1 MNKNESSCGLPLY
14 NLPFSHYELELLL
27 KKVKDNRMLT
37 HEEYEKLT
45 KEIGLEN
52 ISTFDGHY
60 DSLIGVPETI
70 VRVSQLFNDLKFVTE
85 PGLEYKLEDVYN
97 KLSDINQFIQYVEN
111 ELDENNL
118 KGFKNEIDL
127 LSSKTNTLTNNLQLI
142 EDTLKSVSNLYARL
156 ESFEADTIDDIETLE
171 SDIRINKYQ
180 ISNIINNIDQI
191 RKSILDI
198 SDAYDEVIY
207 GDNGL
212 KTDID
217 RMNPIIAD
225 LQEQVNNLSNIH
237 TAIEDLKTDNE
248 AFNNSIKDALSS
260 HENIKASLNEM
271 SRTMEL
277 MRAEISQGLCD
288 HTSNMDIFS
297 YTLDLFKNRLLVIE
311 HEITRINN
319 SVEDLENSTSS
330 GIEIDINEVSD
341 LAALINVNKNSI
353 SLLQNTIT
361 SLQNTLTSLQETVA
375 SNTSNITILQSDVN
389 TNKNNIDK
397 LRDDLSNLKLIN
409 VVSQSEYDNL
419 PQSEK
424 DSGFYVITDYKPSWL
439 D

>member
-1 MNKNESSCGLPLY
+1 
-14 NLPFSHYELELLL
+14 LPFSHYELELLL

-37 HEEYEKLT
+37 HEEYKKLT
-45 KEIGLEN
+45 EEIGLEN

-60 DSLIGVPETI
+60 DSLIGVPATI
-70 VRVSQLFNDLKFVTE
+70 VRVSQLFNDSKFVTE
-85 PGLEYKLEDVYN
+85 DGLEYKLEDVYN
-97 KLSDINQFIQYVEN
+97 KLSDINKFVQYVEN

-118 KGFKNEIDL
+118 TGFKNEINL

-156 ESFEADTIDDIETLE
+156 ESFEASTADDIETLE
-171 SDIRINKYQ
+171 NDIRINKYQ

-191 RKSILDI
+191 RKSVLDI
-198 SDAYDEVIY
+198 GDAYDEVIY

-217 RMNPIIAD
+217 RINPIIAD
-225 LQEQVNNLSNIH
+225 LQKQVGELSDIYTTIENLK
-237 TAIEDLKTDNE
+237 EDNE
-248 AFNNSIKDALSS
+248 AFNNSIKDALDSHKDIKSS
-260 HENIKASLNEM
+260 LSDMSVTIEN
-271 SRTMEL
+271 
-277 MRAEISQGLCD
+277 MRKEISQGLCD
-288 HTSNMDIFS
+288 HTYNMDIFS

-311 HEITRINN
+311 HEITRIND
-319 SVEDLENSTSS
+319 SVENLENSTSS

-341 LAALINVNKNSI
+341 LAALINVNKNNI

-361 SLQNTLTSLQETVA
+361 SLQNTITSLQKTVA
-375 SNTSNITILQSDVN
+375 SNTSNITTLQSDVE

-397 LRDDLSNLKLIN
+397 LDDALSNLKLIN

-419 PQSEK
+419 TQSEK
-424 DSGFYVITDYKPSWL
+424 DSGFYVITDYKPSGL
-439 D
+439 E

>member
-1 MNKNESSCGLPLY
+1 MNKNESPCGLPLY

-37 HEEYEKLT
+37 HEEYKKLT
-45 KEIGLEN
+45 EEIGLEN

-60 DSLIGVPETI
+60 DSLIGVPATI
-70 VRVSQLFNDLKFVTE
+70 VRVSQLFNDLKFITE
-85 PGLEYKLEDVYN
+85 DGLEYKLEDVYN
-97 KLSDINQFIQYVEN
+97 KLSDINKFVQYVEN

-118 KGFKNEIDL
+118 TGFKNEINL

-156 ESFEADTIDDIETLE
+156 ESFESSTVDDIETLE
-171 SDIRINKYQ
+171 NDIRINKYQ

-198 SDAYDEVIY
+198 GDAYDEVIY

-217 RMNPIIAD
+217 RINPIIAD
-225 LQEQVNNLSNIH
+225 LQEQVNNLSDIH
-237 TAIEDLKTDNE
+237 TTIENLKENNE
-248 AFNNSIKDALSS
+248 AFNNSIKDALDSHKDIKSS
-260 HENIKASLNEM
+260 LSDM
-271 SRTMEL
+271 SVTIES
-277 MRAEISQGLCD
+277 MRKEISQGLCD
-288 HTSNMDIFS
+288 HTYNMDIFS

-311 HEITRINN
+311 HEITRIND
-319 SVEDLENSTSS
+319 SVENLENSTSS

-341 LAALINVNKNSI
+341 LAALINVNKNNI

-361 SLQNTLTSLQETVA
+361 SLQNTITSLQKTVA
-375 SNTSNITILQSDVN
+375 SNTSNITILQSDVE

-397 LRDDLSNLKLIN
+397 LNDALSNLKLIN

-419 PQSEK
+419 TQSEK
-424 DSGFYVITDYKPSWL
+424 DSGFYVITDYKPSGL
-439 D
+439 E